1 MLTLEISA
9 GVAALG
15 THGTDDVLAASQGD
29 AGGDDKSLTE
39 GIHVDDRR
47 YRESERVGFEMAK
60 KWIT

>member
-1 MLTLEISA
+1 MLTLETSA

-47 YRESERVGFEMAK
+47 YRESESVGFEMAK